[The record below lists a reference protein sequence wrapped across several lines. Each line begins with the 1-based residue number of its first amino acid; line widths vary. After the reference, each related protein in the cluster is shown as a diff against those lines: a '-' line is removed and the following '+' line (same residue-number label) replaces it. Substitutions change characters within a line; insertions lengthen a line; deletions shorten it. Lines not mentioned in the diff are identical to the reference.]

1 MQSRVRGEVGLVV
14 IFHGALAHAGLVTA
28 EAASIF
34 RFEDA
39 FAPVWLRDLADFICV
54 QVALASIRVLA

>member
-1 MQSRVRGEVGLVV
+1 MQSGVRGEVGWIV
-14 IFHGALAHAGLVTA
+14 IFHGALAHAGMMTA

-39 FAPVWLRDLADFICV
+39 FASVWLRDLADFICV